1 MEKKNITQ
9 EILNKL
15 STNSFKNFFNIFE
28 DGRGVYTILNFI
40 NEQEEDVI
48 AGDISKHLNVS
59 TARVAVALTN
69 LEKKKYIE
77 KLKDVDDGRKT
88 IVKITNLGKIAL
100 RERQTK
106 LENTISVM
114 LEKLS
119 KKDSKILLEII
130 SKLITPSGNLA

>member
-1 MEKKNITQ
+1 M
-9 EILNKL
+9 
-15 STNSFKNFFNIFE
+15 
-28 DGRGVYTILNFI
+28 
-40 NEQEEDVI
+40 
-48 AGDISKHLNVS
+48 NVS